1 MRPQGI
7 EIRECGSADL
17 PEMFAVINEA
27 ARVYRTILDPGHY
40 HEPYMSMDE
49 LAGEAAR
56 VRFYA
61 AVDAGG
67 AILGV
72 MGLERVKD
80 VALIRHGY
88 VRPDNQRRGIG
99 SALLRHLEAL
109 AGAVPRII
117 IGTYRDN
124 AWAQAHLVKHGY
136 SVAPDSDGVLE
147 LYYDIPPLQRTTSIA
162 YEKRLPRP

>member
-7 EIRECGSADL
+7 EIRERTSADL
-17 PEMFAVINEA
+17 PEVFAVINEA
-27 ARVYRTILDPGHY
+27 AKVYRTILGPGHY

-49 LAGEAAR
+49 LVREAAR

-61 AVDAGG
+61 AVDPGG

-99 SALLRHLEAL
+99 SALLRHLEVL
-109 AGAVPRII
+109 AGSVPRII
-117 IGTYRDN
+117 VGTYREN
-124 AWAQAHLVKHGY
+124 TWAQAHLAKHGY
-136 SVAPDSDGVLE
+136 SVAPDSDRVLE
-147 LYYDIPPLQRTTSIA
+147 LYYDIPPNQRATSVA
-162 YEKRLPRP
+162 YEKRLR